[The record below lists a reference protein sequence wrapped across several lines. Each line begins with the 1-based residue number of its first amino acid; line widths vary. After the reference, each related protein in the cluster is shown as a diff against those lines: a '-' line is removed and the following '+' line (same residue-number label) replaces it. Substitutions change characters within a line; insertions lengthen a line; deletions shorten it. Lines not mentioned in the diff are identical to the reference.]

1 MLLVVGRFQVGVESI
16 ETLLPEVA
24 VLGHP
29 AGGLRHGAGVE
40 SAVMDAAFLAAGEQ
54 PGVL

>member
-16 ETLLPEVA
+16 ETLLPEV
-24 VLGHP
+24 GHP
-29 AGGLRHGAGVE
+29 VGGLRHGAGVE